1 MVLDGGMLNE
11 VRCLVLEIPT
21 QAGENLLELID
32 EREAFHGAQR
42 EVFTRTKTQRYVFS
56 HFDVLYIFFG

>member
-11 VRCLVLEIPT
+11 VHCLVLEIPT

-32 EREAFHGAQR
+32 EWEAFRDAQR
-42 EVFTRTKTQRYVFS
+42 EVFARTKTQRYVFS

>member
-11 VRCLVLEIPT
+11 VHCLVLEIPT

-32 EREAFHGAQR
+32 EREAFRDA
-42 EVFTRTKTQRYVFS
+42 
-56 HFDVLYIFFG
+56 